1 MSGAIVGGVQQRPV
15 GTRINAFRYATL
27 AAVDRQRRHCAL
39 RAPHLAAQAQA
50 QPFLDQARHALAFA
64 GGQRLGPGQQFVV
77 NIKGRLHA
85 INIQKSVFRCLAA
98 EGNAK
103 ATNATANPSTN
114 SAGQDKV
121 NQYPHLLAP
130 LDLGFLRLRNRI
142 VMGAMHTRLETLD
155 RPVERLGA
163 FYAARAR
170 GETGL
175 ILTGGFAP
183 NSEGLIEPDGPILN
197 DASQLAPHRAVCDAV
212 HRENGHIA
220 LQILHTGRY
229 AKVPECVGPSAIR
242 ARINR
247 YTPRALTLQD
257 IRRTI
262 DDFARTAALAREAGY
277 DGVEVMGSEGYL
289 INEFTA
295 PVSNRRDDEYGGS
308 LENRCRLA
316 VEIVE
321 AVRRG
326 CGDDFLLVY
335 RISSIDLV
343 EGGTSASDT
352 AELARRVQQA
362 GADILNT
369 GIGWHESPVPTIAAS
384 VPRAAWAFA
393 ARRVKEAVSIPVI
406 ASNRI
411 NNPELAERLLAD
423 GTADLVS
430 MARPL
435 LADPD
440 FAKKAREGRA
450 DEINTCIACN
460 QSCLDRIFTERPASC
475 LVNPRAG
482 NEIEFAAAPPLVS
495 KRIAVVGG
503 GPAGMAFA
511 VNAAERGH
519 RVTLYEASDRL
530 GGQLN
535 LAVAVPGKGEF
546 NETMRY
552 FRVRLERLRVEVK
565 LGSRV
570 DAGSLLA
577 GGFDEIVLA
586 TGVKPRVPDLPGI
599 DHPKVVSYVD
609 VLAGGKQVG
618 RRVAIIGAGGIGFDV
633 ADFLLADADE
643 SVRPERFF
651 GAWGVDPA
659 ATAGGLLTQAHL
671 RTHRRKLQ
679 MFQRKADKL
688 GANLGKT
695 TGWILKARLR
705 DAGVEMVSGATYTA
719 IDDAGLHYVADGV
732 PKVLPVDHVVI
743 CAGQES
749 DRDLYD
755 SLVARGAQPRLI
767 GGADVAAELDAAR
780 AIEQAMRLA
789 CEI

>member
-1 MSGAIVGGVQQRPV
+1 M
-15 GTRINAFRYATL
+15 
-27 AAVDRQRRHCAL
+27 
-39 RAPHLAAQAQA
+39 
-50 QPFLDQARHALAFA
+50 
-64 GGQRLGPGQQFVV
+64 
-77 NIKGRLHA
+77 
-85 INIQKSVFRCLAA
+85 
-98 EGNAK
+98 
-103 ATNATANPSTN
+103 
-114 SAGQDKV
+114 

-155 RPVERLGA
+155 RPVERLTA
-163 FYAARAR
+163 FYTARAR
-170 GETGL
+170 GEAGL

-183 NSEGLIEPDGPILN
+183 NPEGRIEPDGPILN
-197 DASQLAPHRAVCDAV
+197 HSSQLAPHRAVCDAV
-212 HRENGHIA
+212 HREGGHVA

-247 YTPRALTLQD
+247 YTPRALSLQD

-262 DDFARTAALAREAGY
+262 DDFARTAVLAREAGY

-295 PVSNRRDDEYGGS
+295 PVTNRRDDEYGGS

-316 VEIVE
+316 VEIVR
-321 AVRRG
+321 AVRRA

-343 EGGTSASDT
+343 DGGTSAGDT
-352 AELARRVQQA
+352 AELALRVQQA

-369 GIGWHESPVPTIAAS
+369 GIGWHESSVPTIAAS

-393 ARRVKEAVSIPVI
+393 ARRVKKAVTIPVI

-411 NNPELAERLLAD
+411 NDPKLAEALLAD

-435 LADPD
+435 LADPE

-482 NEIEFAAAPPLVS
+482 NEIEFASVPATAP

-511 VNAAERGH
+511 VTAAERGH
-519 RVTLYEASDRL
+519 RVTLYEAADKL

-535 LAVAVPGKGEF
+535 LAVVVPGKSEF

-552 FRVRLERLRVEVK
+552 FRVRLARLGVEVK
-565 LGSRV
+565 LGERV
-570 DAGSLLA
+570 DADALLA
-577 GGFDEIVLA
+577 GSFDEIVLA
-586 TGVKPRVPDLPGI
+586 AGVKPRVPDLPGV
-599 DHPKVVSYVD
+599 DRPNVASYVD
-609 VLAGGKQVG
+609 VLTGRQQVG

-633 ADFLLADADE
+633 AEFLVGEADE
-643 SVRPERFF
+643 SLRPDKFF
-651 GAWGVDPA
+651 GAWRVDPTVA
-659 ATAGGLLTQAHL
+659 AGGMDTAQVG
-671 RTHRRKLQ
+671 RSQQPRREVH
-679 MFQRKADKL
+679 MFQRKAEKL

-695 TGWILKARLR
+695 TGWIRKGRLR
-705 DAGVEMVSGATYTA
+705 DAGVEMVAGATYAA
-719 IDDAGLHYVADGV
+719 IDDAGLHYVVDGE
-732 PKVLPVDHVVI
+732 PKVLPVDHVVV

-755 SLVARGAQPRLI
+755 SLVARGARPQLV

-780 AIEQAMRLA
+780 AIEQATRLA
-789 CEI
+789 FEI

>member
-1 MSGAIVGGVQQRPV
+1 V
-15 GTRINAFRYATL
+15 
-27 AAVDRQRRHCAL
+27 
-39 RAPHLAAQAQA
+39 
-50 QPFLDQARHALAFA
+50 
-64 GGQRLGPGQQFVV
+64 
-77 NIKGRLHA
+77 
-85 INIQKSVFRCLAA
+85 
-98 EGNAK
+98 
-103 ATNATANPSTN
+103 TA
-114 SAGQDKV
+114 
-121 NQYPHLLAP
+121 YPHLLTP

-155 RPVERLGA
+155 RPVERLAA

-183 NSEGLIEPDGPILN
+183 NSEGRIEPDGPILN
-197 DASQLAPHRAVCDAV
+197 DVSQLAPHRVVCDAV
-212 HRENGHIA
+212 HREGGHVA

-247 YTPRALTLQD
+247 YTPRAMSLRD

-262 DDFARTAALAREAGY
+262 EDFAHTARLAREAGY
-277 DGVEVMGSEGYL
+277 DGVEIMGSEGYL

-295 PVSNRRDDEYGGS
+295 PVTNRRDDEYGGS
-308 LENRCRLA
+308 LENRCRFA
-316 VEIVE
+316 VEIVG
-321 AVRRG
+321 AVRRA

-343 EGGTSASDT
+343 EGGTSAADT
-352 AELARRVQQA
+352 AELALRVQQA

-393 ARRVKEAVSIPVI
+393 ARRVKEAVTIPVI

-411 NNPELAERLLAD
+411 NTPELAEALLAG

-435 LADPD
+435 LADPQ
-440 FAKKAREGRA
+440 FARKAREGRA

-475 LVNPRAG
+475 LVNPLAG
-482 NEIEFAAAPPLVS
+482 NEIEFASSPAPTP

-511 VNAAERGH
+511 VTAAERGH
-519 RVTLYEASDRL
+519 RVTLYEAAEKL

-535 LAVAVPGKGEF
+535 LAVVVPGKSEF
-546 NETMRY
+546 NEAMRY
-552 FRVRLERLRVEVK
+552 FRVRLARLDVEVK
-565 LGSRV
+565 LGERV
-570 DAGSLLA
+570 DADALLA
-577 GGFDEIVLA
+577 GNFDEFVLA
-586 TGVKPRVPDLPGI
+586 TGVKPRVPELPGI
-599 DHPKVVSYVD
+599 DRPDVASYVD
-609 VLAGGKQVG
+609 VLTGRTRVG

-633 ADFLLADADE
+633 AEFLVGDAGEALQPDK
-643 SVRPERFF
+643 FF
-651 GAWGVDPA
+651 DGWHVDPT
-659 ATAGGLLTQAHL
+659 ATAGGLGTAS
-671 RTHRRKLQ
+671 TGGAGPPRRAVH
-679 MFQRKADKL
+679 MFQRKVDKL

-695 TGWILKARLR
+695 TGWILKGRLR
-705 DAGVEMVSGATYTA
+705 DAGVEMVSGARYTA
-719 IDDAGLHYVADGV
+719 IDDAGLHYAVDGE
-732 PKVLPVDHVVI
+732 PKVLPVDHVVV

-749 DRDLYD
+749 DRDLYG
-755 SLVARGAQPRLI
+755 SLVARGARPLLI

-780 AIEQAMRLA
+780 AIEQATRLA
-789 CEI
+789 FEI

>member
-1 MSGAIVGGVQQRPV
+1 MTAYP
-15 GTRINAFRYATL
+15 
-27 AAVDRQRRHCAL
+27 
-39 RAPHLAAQAQA
+39 
-50 QPFLDQARHALAFA
+50 
-64 GGQRLGPGQQFVV
+64 
-77 NIKGRLHA
+77 
-85 INIQKSVFRCLAA
+85 CLL
-98 EGNAK
+98 
-103 ATNATANPSTN
+103 S
-114 SAGQDKV
+114 
-121 NQYPHLLAP
+121 P
-130 LDLGFLRLRNRI
+130 LDLGFLRLRNRV

-155 RPVERLGA
+155 RPVERLAA

-170 GETGL
+170 GEAGL

-183 NSEGLIEPDGPILN
+183 NAEGRIEPDGPILD
-197 DASQLAPHRAVCDAV
+197 DASQLEPHRAVCDAV
-212 HRENGHIA
+212 HREGGHIA

-229 AKVPECVGPSAIR
+229 ARVPECVGPSAIR
-242 ARINR
+242 SRINR
-247 YTPRALTLQD
+247 YTPRAMSLQD

-262 DDFARTAALAREAGY
+262 DDFARTAVLARQAGY

-295 PVSNRRDDEYGGS
+295 PVTNQRDDEYGGS

-316 VEIVE
+316 VQIVR
-321 AVRRG
+321 AVRRA

-343 EGGTSASDT
+343 EGGTSAGDT
-352 AELARRVQQA
+352 AELAVRVQAA

-393 ARRVKEAVSIPVI
+393 ARRLKEAVTIPVI

-411 NNPELAERLLAD
+411 NNPQLAEALLAD
-423 GTADLVS
+423 GGADLVS

-435 LADPD
+435 LADPE
-440 FAKKAREGRA
+440 FARKAREGRA

-482 NEIEFAAAPPLVS
+482 NEIEFAPAPAPAP

-519 RVTLYEASDRL
+519 RLTLYEAAGRL

-535 LAVAVPGKGEF
+535 LAAAVPGKSEF
-546 NETMRY
+546 NETLRY
-552 FRVRLERLRVEVK
+552 FRVRLARLGVEVR
-565 LGSRV
+565 LGGRA
-570 DAGSLLA
+570 DASALLA

-586 TGVKPRVPDLPGI
+586 SGVKPRVPDLPGV
-599 DHPKVVSYVD
+599 DRPDVVSYVD
-609 VLAGGKQVG
+609 VLNGSKRVG

-633 ADFLLADADE
+633 ADFLVGEAEE
-643 SVRPERFF
+643 SLQPEKFF
-651 GAWGVDPA
+651 KAWQVDPA
-659 ATAGGLLTQAHL
+659 CASGGLGTTPAG
-671 RTHRRKLQ
+671 RAPPPRRQ
-679 MFQRKADKL
+679 VHMFQRKAERL
-688 GANLGKT
+688 GAGLGKT
-695 TGWILKARLR
+695 TGWILKGRLR
-705 DAGVEMVSGATYTA
+705 DAGVVMVAGATYTA
-719 IDDAGLHYVADGV
+719 IDDAGLHYLVDGE
-732 PKVLPVDHVVI
+732 PRLLPVDHVVI

-749 DRDLYD
+749 ERDLHD
-755 SLVARGAQPRLI
+755 RLVARGARPRLI
-767 GGADVAAELDAAR
+767 GGAEVAAELDAAR
-780 AIEQAMRLA
+780 AIEQATRLA
-789 CEI
+789 LDI

>member
-1 MSGAIVGGVQQRPV
+1 MNP
-15 GTRINAFRYATL
+15 Y
-27 AAVDRQRRHCAL
+27 
-39 RAPHLAAQAQA
+39 P
-50 QPFLDQARHALAFA
+50 
-64 GGQRLGPGQQFVV
+64 RL
-77 NIKGRLHA
+77 L
-85 INIQKSVFRCLAA
+85 
-98 EGNAK
+98 E
-103 ATNATANPSTN
+103 
-114 SAGQDKV
+114 
-121 NQYPHLLAP
+121 P

-142 VMGAMHTRLETLD
+142 VMGAMHTRLETID

-183 NSEGLIEPDGPILN
+183 NPEGLIEPGGPILN
-197 DASQLAPHRAVCDAV
+197 DASQLPPHRAVCDAV
-212 HRENGHIA
+212 HREGGVIA

-247 YTPRALTLQD
+247 YTPRALSVHD

-262 DDFARTAALAREAGY
+262 DDFARTARLSRDAGY
-277 DGVEVMGSEGYL
+277 DGVEIMGSEGYL

-295 PVSNRRDDEYGGS
+295 PATNRRDDEFGGS

-316 VEIVE
+316 VEIVR
-321 AVRRG
+321 AVRRA

-343 EGGTSASDT
+343 EGGTSVADT
-352 AELARRVQQA
+352 AELAFRVQQA
-362 GADILNT
+362 GANILNT

-411 NNPELAERLLAD
+411 NTPELAEALLAD

-440 FAKKAREGRA
+440 FASKARQGRA

-482 NEIEFAAAPPLVS
+482 NEIDFDSAPARSP

-503 GPAGMAFA
+503 GPAGLAFA

-519 RVTLYEASDRL
+519 RVTLYEAAGRL

-535 LAVAVPGKGEF
+535 LAVVVPGKSEF
-546 NETMRY
+546 AETMRY
-552 FRVRLERLRVEVK
+552 FRVRLARLGVEVR
-565 LGSRV
+565 LGAPA
-570 DAGSLLA
+570 DADELLA
-577 GGFDEIVLA
+577 AGFDETVLA

-599 DHPKVVSYVD
+599 DRANVVSYVD
-609 VLAGGKQVG
+609 VLTGRREVG

-633 ADFLLADADE
+633 ADFLVGEADE
-643 SVRPERFF
+643 SLRPEEFLR
-651 GAWGVDPA
+651 AWHVDPTARSGGLETDTAA
-659 ATAGGLLTQAHL
+659 ATQAP
-671 RTHRRKLQ
+671 RRQ
-679 MFQRKADKL
+679 VHMFQRKAEKP
-688 GANLGKT
+688 GAGLGKT

-705 DAGVEMVSGATYTA
+705 DAAVEMVSGAAYAA
-719 IDDAGLHYVADGV
+719 IDDGGLHYVVDGV
-732 PKVLPVDHVVI
+732 AKVLPVDHVVI

-755 SLVARGAQPRLI
+755 SLVARGAKPRLI

-780 AIEQAMRLA
+780 AIEQAARLA
-789 CEI
+789 FEI